1 LGTICMRLDQV
12 SAHTVGSSDH
22 HGDHNVHVD
31 TAAATYIQLAV
42 IWHNLVQSAAPLMH
56 FGACQ
61 VRARWTFSFHIS
73 QQISLRRDGLFMRCL
88 HVLDGTATKGRLLT

>member
-1 LGTICMRLDQV
+1 MYEIGSV
-12 SAHTVGSSDH
+12 SAHTVGSCDH
-22 HGDHNVHVD
+22 HGDRNVHVD

-42 IWHNLVQSAAPLMH
+42 IWHNPVQSAAPLMH
-56 FGACQ
+56 YGACQ

-88 HVLDGTATKGRLLT
+88 HVFEGTATQGRLRT